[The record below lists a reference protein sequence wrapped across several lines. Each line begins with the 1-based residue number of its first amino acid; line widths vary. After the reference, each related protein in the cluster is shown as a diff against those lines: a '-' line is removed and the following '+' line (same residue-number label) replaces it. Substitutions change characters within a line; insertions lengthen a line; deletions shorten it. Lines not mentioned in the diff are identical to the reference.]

1 MNTQQMQNGYM
12 RFNQTFQK
20 NLKDVEYMFEEDKQK
35 AKTNPLNNENF
46 NLSEIPKEEGI
57 HNMISMLP

>member
-1 MNTQQMQNGYM
+1 
-12 RFNQTFQK
+12 
-20 NLKDVEYMFEEDKQK
+20 MFEEDKQK
-35 AKTNPLNNENF
+35 AKTNPLNNDNF